1 MLTTVNLVIIIAH
14 SYKIFF
20 SYDEFLRSTLLQ
32 LSDMWYGII
41 VVTMLLKVFISKLL
55 DSRIGGKLR
64 VGKVGVGELYTS

>member
-14 SYKIFF
+14 RKNFF

-64 VGKVGVGELYTS
+64 VGKVGVELYTS